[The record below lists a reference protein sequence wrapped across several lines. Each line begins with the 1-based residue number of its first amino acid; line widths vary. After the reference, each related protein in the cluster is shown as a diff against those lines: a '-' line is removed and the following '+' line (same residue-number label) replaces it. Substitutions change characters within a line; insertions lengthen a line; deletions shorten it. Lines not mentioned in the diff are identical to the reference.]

1 MAFLNETGLEQ
12 VWGKIKTK
20 VNSIE
25 NTISDINKAK
35 VDKISGKGLS
45 TNDYTTDEK
54 NKWTVHK
61 RMILLFLSCL
71 LFISADVKISINKN
85 SYMEE

>member
-1 MAFLNETGLEQ
+1 MFFDWVYFTTELYM
-12 VWGKIKTK
+12 
-20 VNSIE
+20 
-25 NTISDINKAK
+25 NKEA
-35 VDKISGKGLS
+35 I
-45 TNDYTTDEK
+45 YEK
-54 NKWTVHK
+54 NKGTVHK

>member
-1 MAFLNETGLEQ
+1 M
-12 VWGKIKTK
+12 
-20 VNSIE
+20 
-25 NTISDINKAK
+25 NKEA
-35 VDKISGKGLS
+35 I
-45 TNDYTTDEK
+45 YEK
-54 NKWTVHK
+54 NKVTVHK